1 MLERL
6 SDKNP
11 CDSCKVDR
19 QIGNPNRWECECD
32 RCLKHSEWKDECIK
46 RLEEYEIA
54 EENGM
59 IVILPCKVGDIVYI
73 IFDQK
78 IYKGKCDGFEYDRL
92 MSNWFINIK
101 TPDLGK
107 TFEIFEDIG
116 KTIFFT
122 KEEAEKALGEMK

>member
-1 MLERL
+1 
-6 SDKNP
+6 
-11 CDSCKVDR
+11 
-19 QIGNPNRWECECD
+19 
-32 RCLKHSEWKDECIK
+32 
-46 RLEEYEIA
+46 
-54 EENGM
+54 M
-59 IVILPCKVGDIVYI
+59 IKVGDIVYI

-107 TFEIFEDIG
+107 TFEIFGDIG